1 MDFVVLS
8 LGEDRVWFLRFSVW
22 GGGRDRVWFLRFS
35 VLKKGNIFA
44 PFGIVLLM

>member
-1 MDFVVLS
+1 MVFEVLG
-8 LGEDRVWFLRFSVW
+8 L
-22 GGGRDRVWFLRFS
+22 GGRDRVWFLRFS